1 VESDEIVEPGEVVE
15 PEVIVRSVRRRRM
28 RPPPPEAPPP
38 VAARTWLIYIALA
51 TGTAGLM
58 FDGYLSDRPDRPPLP
73 TLSQVREVRSEIS
86 MAADSLQ
93 VVVGWDLTLSDSA
106 GIPDSV
112 RVKVIPQQGDTVVMI
127 QPSNQL
133 ADTAY
138 LAAPDTGETAQGVS
152 CVAAQHDQAPLEEA
166 CTPWQYVR
174 PSATAMR
181 AAGVG
186 QIVIQPT
193 GLQVDPDVDGK
204 CAEWQR
210 THSLDSLW
218 ITVNRAAV
226 PECTGPNMKP
236 TVAQFCAF
244 AVMPG
249 GRRVKTSNSINN
261 PYCEELFTEWIR
273 ERFS

>member
-1 VESDEIVEPGEVVE
+1 VEPDEVVEPGEVAE
-15 PEVIVRSVRRRRM
+15 PEVIVRSVRRRRA
-28 RPPPPEAPPP
+28 RPPPSETPPP
-38 VAARTWLIYIALA
+38 AGARTWLIYTALA
-51 TGTAGLM
+51 VGTAALM
-58 FDGYLSDRPDRPPLP
+58 FDGYLSDRPDKQALP
-73 TLSQVREVRSEIS
+73 TLSQATEVRSEIS

-93 VVVGWDLTLSDSA
+93 VVVSWDLSLSDSA
-106 GIPDSV
+106 GVPDSV
-112 RVKVIPQQGDTVVMI
+112 RVRVIPLQGDTVVMS
-127 QPSNQL
+127 QPSKQL

-138 LAAPDTGETAQGVS
+138 LAAPDTGETAQGIS
-152 CVAAQHDQAPLEEA
+152 CVAAQHEPEPLQEV

-174 PSATAMR
+174 PSVTAMS
-181 AAGVG
+181 ATGVG
-186 QIVIQPT
+186 QIVIQPS
-193 GLQVDPDVDGK
+193 GLQVDPDVDGR

-226 PECTGPNMKP
+226 PECTGPNLKP

-261 PYCEELFTEWIR
+261 PYCEELFVEWIR
-273 ERFS
+273 ERYS